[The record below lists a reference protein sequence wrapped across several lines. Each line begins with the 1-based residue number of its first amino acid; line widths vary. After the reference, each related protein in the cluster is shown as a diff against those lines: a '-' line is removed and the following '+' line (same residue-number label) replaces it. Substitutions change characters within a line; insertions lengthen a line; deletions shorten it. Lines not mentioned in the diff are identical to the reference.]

1 MIQYVPPI
9 DITPPIISTR
19 QEYPSITFRE
29 EDFKVKMASRCKY
42 TLVGKIYQ
50 FYTQT
55 GDNQEEFCSPNTS
68 WLKYNQNLLHVK
80 IYGFF
85 IHKEKKTTRNLNEEI
100 KIRPN
105 GLHYWDFCNM
115 EQESHTQIKFGYIH
129 PPKSIWMSQPKG

>member
-19 QEYPSITFRE
+19 QGYPSITFRE

-85 IHKEKKTTRNLNEEI
+85 IHEQRKTTKNLNWKTKLTLHLIKENQKLLHVKIHRFFIHKEKKTTVE
-100 KIRPN
+100 
-105 GLHYWDFCNM
+105 H
-115 EQESHTQIKFGYIH
+115 
-129 PPKSIWMSQPKG
+129 